1 MSRYLDVEGPIALA
15 HRGSTAP
22 PAEGGRGAPENS
34 LPAFAAAVD
43 LGYRYLETDVHAT
56 SDGVLVAFHDAT
68 LDRAT
73 DGRGP
78 IAAQPWSVVSRARIA
93 GVEPVPRLEEALAA
107 WPDVRFNLDVK
118 ARGAVAPLVR
128 VLTTT
133 GAVDRVCIASF
144 SERRRRAVLAGLA
157 AAGHRSATS
166 SASRQGVV
174 RFLAAVGAGLRGR
187 ALRAVVGA
195 DCLQVPERSG
205 RLPVLT
211 ARTLAA
217 ARSARLPVH
226 VWTVDEPSQ
235 MRRLLDAGVD
245 GLVTDRADLLRAV
258 LAERG
263 QWPAPTVPP
272 TIPTTPLSDE
282 EPRP

>member
-15 HRGSTAP
+15 HRGFSAP
-22 PAEGGRGAPENS
+22 SASGALENS
-34 LPAFAAAVD
+34 LSAFAAAVD

-56 SDGVLVAFHDAT
+56 SDGVLVAFHDPT

-78 IAAQPWSVVSRARIA
+78 IATQPWSVVSRARIA

-107 WPDVRFNLDVK
+107 WPHVRFNLDVK
-118 ARGAVAPLVR
+118 ARGAIAPLVR
-128 VLTTT
+128 VLTTA

-157 AAGHRSATS
+157 AAGHRSVAS

-187 ALRAVVGA
+187 ALRAAVGA

-211 ARTLAA
+211 ERTLAA

-226 VWTVDEPSQ
+226 VWTVDEPAQ

-263 QWPAPTVPP
+263 QWPAPP
-272 TIPTTPLSDE
+272 TPSRIPAPDE
-282 EPRP
+282 ETRP